1 MWLMPTTKRSSADRA
16 VERHASSVRLRTYRE
31 LLAWQVACSLA
42 KRIYRFTEPLPRA
55 EEFGLRS
62 QMRRAAVS
70 VASNI
75 AEGAG
80 RGGDREFAQFVSVAL
95 GSMNELETQVLLV
108 DDVQLCDKD
117 TDLEE
122 TMERLYA
129 LLNGLRNALRKER

>member
-1 MWLMPTTKRSSADRA
+1 M
-16 VERHASSVRLRTYRE
+16 RTYRD
-31 LLAWQVACSLA
+31 LLAWQVAFSLA
-42 KRIYRFTEPLPRA
+42 KLVYRFTDGLPRA

-70 VASNI
+70 IASNI

-95 GSMNELETQVLLV
+95 GSMNELETQYLLV
-108 DDVQLCDKD
+108 VDMQLCGKD
-117 TDLEE
+117 VDLEQ

>member
-1 MWLMPTTKRSSADRA
+1 
-16 VERHASSVRLRTYRE
+16 
-31 LLAWQVACSLA
+31 VAFSLA
-42 KRIYRFTEPLPRA
+42 KRIYPFTEPLPRA

-62 QMRRAAVS
+62 RMRRAAVS

-95 GSMNELETQVLLV
+95 GSMNEQETQYLLV

>member
-1 MWLMPTTKRSSADRA
+1 M
-16 VERHASSVRLRTYRE
+16 RTYRE
-31 LLAWQVACSLA
+31 LLAWQVAFSLA

-95 GSMNELETQVLLV
+95 GSMNELETQYLRV

>member
-1 MWLMPTTKRSSADRA
+1 M
-16 VERHASSVRLRTYRE
+16 RTYRE
-31 LLAWQVACSLA
+31 LLAWQVAFSLA

-80 RGGDREFAQFVSVAL
+80 HGGEWEFAQFVSVAL
-95 GSMNELETQVLLV
+95 GSMNELETQ
-108 DDVQLCDKD
+108 
-117 TDLEE
+117 
-122 TMERLYA
+122 
-129 LLNGLRNALRKER
+129 

>member
-1 MWLMPTTKRSSADRA
+1 MAF
-16 VERHASSVRLRTYRE
+16 
-31 LLAWQVACSLA
+31 SLA
-42 KRIYRFTEPLPRA
+42 KRICRFTEPLPRA

-62 QMRRAAVS
+62 RMRRAAVS

-95 GSMNELETQVLLV
+95 GSMNEQETQYLLV

-122 TMERLYA
+122 SLS
-129 LLNGLRNALRKER
+129 

>member
-1 MWLMPTTKRSSADRA
+1 
-16 VERHASSVRLRTYRE
+16 
-31 LLAWQVACSLA
+31 VAFSLA

-95 GSMNELETQVLLV
+95 GSMNELETQYLLV
-108 DDVQLCDKD
+108 DDVQLCDED

-122 TMERLYA
+122 TMGRLYA
-129 LLNGLRNALRKER
+129 LLNGLRNSLRKER